1 MSEQSA
7 AGPVTVGPVTVGPLS
22 VGPASVGPASVG
34 PVTLGIDIGGTNLKA
49 GLLDAD
55 GKMLGER
62 VRVPTPH
69 EALPAKVVELLVTLV
84 RPLGTFSRVSV
95 GFPGVV
101 RQGVVMTAP
110 NLGTQHWV
118 NFALADTLARTLG
131 QPVRMLNDATVQGLG
146 VIGGQGLECV
156 ITLGTGFG
164 FALYQDGRLAPHL
177 EMGQHIARRSL
188 TYDLYVGDAARN
200 ELGKKRWL
208 RRVDRTIK
216 ALRVLTNFDT
226 LYVGGG
232 NARLIK
238 AVMPADIRL
247 ISNEAGI
254 TGGVKL
260 WAAALDD
267 AFAGAPRAE
276 GTDRPV

>member
-1 MSEQSA
+1 MTDQ
-7 AGPVTVGPVTVGPLS
+7 PI
-22 VGPASVGPASVG
+22 
-34 PVTLGIDIGGTNLKA
+34 TLGIDIGGTNLKA
-49 GLLDAD
+49 GLLDVEA
-55 GKMLGER
+55 KMLGAR

-69 EALPAKVVELLVTLV
+69 PARPSDVVDVLVALV
-84 RPLGTFSRVSV
+84 RPLGLFHRVSV

-101 RQGVVMTAP
+101 RQGVVRTAP
-110 NLGTQHWV
+110 NLGTDHWAGYPLAA
-118 NFALADTLARTLG
+118 ALQRSLG

>member
-1 MSEQSA
+1 MSDNTP
-7 AGPVTVGPVTVGPLS
+7 AGPQIT
-22 VGPASVGPASVG
+22 G

-55 GKMLGER
+55 GKLVSDR
-62 VRVPTPH
+62 AHVPTPH
-69 EALPAKVVELLVTLV
+69 LAHPSEVVELLVTLV
-84 RPLGTFSRVSV
+84 RPLGAFQRVSV

-101 RQGVVMTAP
+101 RQGVVKTAP
-110 NLGTQHWV
+110 NLGTAHWAG
-118 NFALADTLARTLG
+118 FPLAEALAQKLG

-146 VIGGQGLECV
+146 VIGGTGLECV

-177 EMGQHIARRSL
+177 EMGQHIARRKL
-188 TYDLYVGDAARN
+188 TYDLYVGDAARRTA
-200 ELGKKRWL
+200 GKKRWR
-208 RRVDRTIK
+208 RRVDHTIA
-216 ALRVLTNFDT
+216 ALRVLINFDT

-232 NARLIK
+232 NARLIDG
-238 AVMPADIRL
+238 VMPADIHVV
-247 ISNEAGI
+247 SNEAGI

-260 WAAALDD
+260 WAPALDD
-267 AFAGAPRAE
+267 AFAGAPKAE